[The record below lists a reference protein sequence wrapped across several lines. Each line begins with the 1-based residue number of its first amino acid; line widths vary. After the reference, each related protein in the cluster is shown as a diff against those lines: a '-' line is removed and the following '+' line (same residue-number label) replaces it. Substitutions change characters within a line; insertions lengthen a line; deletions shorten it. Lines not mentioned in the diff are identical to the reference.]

1 MFDLHK
7 TPIGLYEKALPDA
20 FTWKE
25 KMQAAKAAGFDFIEI
40 SVDESDA
47 RLARLDWSDAQIKEM
62 RDLMD
67 ETGIIFPTR

>member
-47 RLARLDWSDAQIKEM
+47 
-62 RDLMD
+62 
-67 ETGIIFPTR
+67 